1 MYINGHILDTVTII
15 NQLYHRYEIYSET
28 KFSNKFIK
36 HSQIK
41 ELLIN
46 LQSTGIFEVSEIGKS
61 IQEREIYCIKIGKG
75 ETKVLLWSQMHGDE
89 PTATMSLFDLLN
101 FFIAKDNYDL
111 FRKELF
117 DNLTLY
123 IVPMLNPDGAEV
135 FTRENA
141 INIDLNRDYIRA
153 VSPESKILKQLQ
165 KEIKPQFGFNL
176 HDQDSY
182 YSPGNSYK
190 STAISFLAPPQ
201 DYTNEITPVRE
212 NAIRVISGIINILY
226 DFIPGHIAR
235 YKDDHEPRSFGDNF
249 ILNGTSSILI
259 ESGYWESDDN
269 KFFIR
274 KLNFIALISA
284 LRIIATGEYKL
295 YEDKTY
301 FDTPVNVESF
311 FDLLIKD
318 VTVIKDTKSYQV
330 DIGIIRKREFDLY
343 SDNYIIKSFIEEVGD
358 LSFSNAHEVFS
369 GNGLV
374 LIDGNLAINS
384 DAKLK
389 LKDQDEIIYC
399 FDNGTLIIR

>member
-1 MYINGHILDTVTII
+1 LDTATLI
-15 NQLYHRYEIYSET
+15 NQLYNRYEIYSEL
-28 KFSNKFIK
+28 KFANKFIK

-41 ELLIN
+41 ELIIN
-46 LQSTGIFEVSEIGKS
+46 LQTIDFFEITEIGKS

-75 ETKVLLWSQMHGDE
+75 KTKVLLWSQMHGDE

-101 FFIAKDNYDL
+101 FFIAKDNYDSL
-111 FRKELF
+111 RKDILE
-117 DNLTLY
+117 NLTLY
-123 IVPMLNPDGAEV
+123 IIPMLNPDGAEV

-141 INIDLNRDYIRA
+141 ISIDLNRDYIRA
-153 VSPESKILKQLQ
+153 VSPEAQILKQLQ
-165 KEIKPQFGFNL
+165 KDLKPQFGFNL

-190 STAISFLAPPQ
+190 STAMSFLAPPK
-201 DYTNEITPVRE
+201 DYNNEITPIRE
-212 NAIRVISGIINILY
+212 DAIRVISGIINLLHDY
-226 DFIPGHIAR
+226 IPGHIAR

-284 LRIIATGEYKL
+284 LKIISTGEYKL

-318 VTVIKDTKSYQV
+318 VNIIEYGKSYQV
-330 DIGIIRKREFDLY
+330 DIGIIRKREFDINNN
-343 SDNYIIKSFIEEVGD
+343 NYRIKSFIEEVGD
-358 LSFSNAHEVFS
+358 LSFSNAHELFS
-369 GNGLV
+369 GNGLILV
-374 LIDGNLAINS
+374 DGNLAINS
-384 DAKLK
+384 DAKLT
-389 LKDQDEIIYC
+389 LKDQNDIIYS
-399 FDNGTLIIR
+399 FENGMLIIR

>member
-1 MYINGHILDTVTII
+1 
-15 NQLYHRYEIYSET
+15 
-28 KFSNKFIK
+28 
-36 HSQIK
+36 
-41 ELLIN
+41 
-46 LQSTGIFEVSEIGKS
+46 
-61 IQEREIYCIKIGKG
+61 
-75 ETKVLLWSQMHGDE
+75 MHGDE

-358 LSFSNAHEVFS
+358 LSFSNAHELM
-369 GNGLV
+369 G
-374 LIDGNLAINS
+374 I
-384 DAKLK
+384 
-389 LKDQDEIIYC
+389 
-399 FDNGTLIIR
+399 

>member
-1 MYINGHILDTVTII
+1 M
-15 NQLYHRYEIYSET
+15 
-28 KFSNKFIK
+28 NKFIK
-36 HSQIK
+36 HPLIK
-41 ELLIN
+41 ELIIN
-46 LQSTGIFEVSEIGKS
+46 LKSTGFFEVSEIGKS

-101 FFIAKDNYDL
+101 FFIASDGYDS
-111 FRKELF
+111 FRNEILE
-117 DNLTLY
+117 NLTLY
-123 IVPMLNPDGAEV
+123 VVPMLNPDGAEI

-141 INIDLNRDYIRA
+141 INIDLNRDYIRTE
-153 VSPESKILKQLQ
+153 SPEAKILKQLQ

-190 STAISFLAPPQ
+190 STAMSFLAPPQ
-201 DYTNEITPVRE
+201 DYSNEITPVRQE
-212 NAIRVISGIINILY
+212 AIRVISGIINILHNY
-226 DFIPGHIAR
+226 IPGHIAR
-235 YKDDHEPRSFGDNF
+235 YKDEHEPRSFGDNF

-259 ESGYWESDDN
+259 ESGYWESDEN

-284 LRIIATGEYKL
+284 LKIISTGEYKL
-295 YEDKTY
+295 FEDKTY

-318 VTVIKDTKSYQV
+318 VTIIKNSKSYQV
-330 DIGIIRKREFDLY
+330 DIGIIRKREFDINSNGY
-343 SDNYIIKSFIEEVGD
+343 RIKSFIEEVGD

-369 GNGLV
+369 GNGL
-374 LIDGNLAINS
+374 LLLEGDLSINS

-389 LKDQDEIIYC
+389 LKDQDDIVYC
-399 FDNGTLIIR
+399 FDNGVLIIG

>member
-1 MYINGHILDTVTII
+1 MDTATLINK
-15 NQLYHRYEIYSET
+15 LYNRYEIYSEL
-28 KFSNKFIK
+28 KFENKFIK

-41 ELLIN
+41 KLIIN
-46 LQSTGIFEVSEIGKS
+46 LQTTDFFEITEIGKS

-75 ETKVLLWSQMHGDE
+75 KTKVLIWSQMHGDE
-89 PTATMSLFDLLN
+89 PTATMSIFDLLN
-101 FFIAKDNYDL
+101 FFIAKDNYDSL
-111 FRKELF
+111 RKDILE
-117 DNLTLY
+117 NLTLY
-123 IVPMLNPDGAEV
+123 IIPMLNPDGAEV

-141 INIDLNRDYIRA
+141 INIDLNRDYIRT
-153 VSPESKILKQLQ
+153 VSPEARILKQLQ

-190 STAISFLAPPQ
+190 STAMSFLAPPK
-201 DYTNEITPVRE
+201 DYNNEITPIRE
-212 NAIRVISGIINILY
+212 DAIRVISGIINLLQEY
-226 DFIPGHIAR
+226 IPGHIAR

-259 ESGYWESDDN
+259 ESGYWTSDDN

-284 LRIIATGEYKL
+284 LKIISSGEYKL

-318 VTVIKDTKSYQV
+318 VTIIKNGKSYQV
-330 DIGIIRKREFDLY
+330 DIGIIRKREFDMN
-343 SDNYIIKSFIEEVGD
+343 SNNYKIKSFIEEVGD
-358 LSFSNAHEVFS
+358 LSFSNAHEVFA
-369 GNGLV
+369 GNGLILV
-374 LIDGNLAINS
+374 EGNLAINS
-384 DAKLK
+384 DAKLT
-389 LKDQDEIIYC
+389 LKDQNEIIYY
-399 FDNGTLIIR
+399 FDNGMLIIR